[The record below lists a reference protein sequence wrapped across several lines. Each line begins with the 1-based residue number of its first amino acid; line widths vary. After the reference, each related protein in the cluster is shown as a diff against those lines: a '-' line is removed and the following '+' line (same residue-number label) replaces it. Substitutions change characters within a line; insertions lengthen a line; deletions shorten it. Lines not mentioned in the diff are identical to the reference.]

1 MVIIKALKHN
11 FLIFLIGCFFIWG
24 VLFGALILKNK
35 YEGRLIIIFPS
46 SQSDTRLK
54 LLSIGE
60 MTTNNKSIF
69 SNMKIDPKET
79 YKEIIMS
86 NEIRLNIADDLDLN
100 LLNIPKPKI
109 TNVPQTPLIKISMAS
124 NHEQNLVLMLNSLL
138 YNLNNKIKEQRIKY
152 IAFRNKSNKVKINKS
167 KHEIELLTNKIKN
180 IRVKYN
186 ILHDKSN
193 NYYSEKLYK
202 LDDVFR
208 NKKIEL
214 ISLKTKLEQFEKVL
228 NLTVEEASLALYINS
243 DHILKRLYQERAEIS
258 AKISLLSAVSGV
270 NNPDFKNIK
279 EEYRQL
285 TNYINNR
292 LSFLNKGLN
301 DNNTKRLILNIDID
315 ERSEIFKVYVLNK
328 IEYQTVVNEFN
339 QIDIE
344 IKTLKNTVIEMLDKQ
359 NQLEMLTKKLELHE
373 AIYFSKLSNEQA
385 YIDDAEYIYPDIQLW
400 EGAKI
405 VSEKGKYTHVIIIVI
420 GIITSIIWVVILCL
434 FYKKQHLKI

>member
-1 MVIIKALKHN
+1 MVIKALKYN
-11 FLIFLIGCFFIWG
+11 ILFFIIGFTFIWG
-24 VLFGALILKNK
+24 VLLGSLVLKNK
-35 YEGRLIIIFPS
+35 YEGRLTIIFPS

-86 NEIRLNIADDLDLN
+86 NELRESIAHDLDV
-100 LLNIPKPKI
+100 LLVNIPVPKI
-109 TNVPQTPLIKISMAS
+109 TNVPQTPLIKISMIS
-124 NHEQNLVLMLNSLL
+124 DHKKNLVSMLDSLLHNLNS
-138 YNLNNKIKEQRIKY
+138 KIEEHRIKY
-152 IAFRNKSNKVKINKS
+152 IEFRNISNKS
-167 KHEIELLTNKIKN
+167 KIDNSKFKIDLLTEKIKN
-180 IRVKYN
+180 IRVEYN
-186 ILHDKSN
+186 ILHDDSN

-214 ISLKTKLEQFEKVL
+214 ISLKTKIEQFEKVL
-228 NLTVEEASLALYINS
+228 KLTAEDASLALYINS
-243 DHILKRLYQERAEIS
+243 DYILKQLYQERAEVS
-258 AKISLLSAVSGV
+258 SKLSLLAAVSGA

-285 TNYINNR
+285 TKNINHR

-328 IEYQTVVNEFN
+328 IEYQTIVNEFN

-344 IKTLKNTVIEMLDKQ
+344 IKTLKNTLIEMLDKQ

-400 EGAKI
+400 EEAKI
-405 VSEKGKYTHVIIIVI
+405 VNEKGKYTHIIIIII
-420 GIITSIIWVVILCL
+420 GIIATIIWIVILCL

>member
-1 MVIIKALKHN
+1 MVIKALKYN
-11 FLIFLIGCFFIWG
+11 LLFFLVGLIFIWG
-24 VLFGALILKNK
+24 VLVGALMLKNK
-35 YEGRLIIIFPS
+35 YEGRLTIIFPS

-86 NEIRLNIADDLDLN
+86 NEMRVNIADDLDLTFF
-100 LLNIPKPKI
+100 NIPTPKI
-109 TNVPQTPLIKISMAS
+109 TNVPQTPLIKISMVS
-124 NHEQNLVLMLNSLL
+124 DHKKNLVSMLNSLL
-138 YNLNNKIKEQRIKY
+138 YNLNNKIEKKRNKY
-152 IAFRNKSNKVKINKS
+152 IEFRNISNQIKIDNS
-167 KHEIELLTNKIKN
+167 KFKIDLLTEKIKN
-180 IRVKYN
+180 IRVEYN
-186 ILHDKSN
+186 LLHDNSN
-193 NYYSEKLYK
+193 DYYSEKLFK
-202 LDDVFR
+202 LDDVLR

-214 ISLKTKLEQFEKVL
+214 ISLRTKLEQFDKIL
-228 NLTVEEASLALYINS
+228 KLSAEEASLALYINS
-243 DHILKRLYQERAEIS
+243 DYILKQLYQERAEVS
-258 AKISLLSAVSGV
+258 SKRSLLAAVSGA
-270 NNPDFKNIK
+270 NNPDLKNIK

-344 IKTLKNTVIEMLDKQ
+344 IKTLKNTLIEMLDKQ

-400 EGAKI
+400 EVAKI
-405 VSEKGKYTHVIIIVI
+405 VSEKGKYTHIIIIVI

>member
-1 MVIIKALKHN
+1 MVIKALKYN
-11 FLIFLIGCFFIWG
+11 ILFFIIGFTFIWG
-24 VLFGALILKNK
+24 VLLGSLVLKNK
-35 YEGRLIIIFPS
+35 YEGRLTIIFPS

-86 NEIRLNIADDLDLN
+86 NELRESIAHDLDV
-100 LLNIPKPKI
+100 LLVNIPVPKI
-109 TNVPQTPLIKISMAS
+109 TNVPQTPLIKISMIS
-124 NHEQNLVLMLNSLL
+124 DHKKNLVSMLDSLL
-138 YNLNNKIKEQRIKY
+138 HNLNNKIEEHRIKY
-152 IAFRNKSNKVKINKS
+152 IEFRNISNKNKIDNS
-167 KHEIELLTNKIKN
+167 KFKIDLLTEKIKN
-180 IRVKYN
+180 IRVEYN
-186 ILHDKSN
+186 ILHDDSN

-228 NLTVEEASLALYINS
+228 KLTAEDASLALYINS
-243 DHILKRLYQERAEIS
+243 DYILKQLYQERAEVS
-258 AKISLLSAVSGV
+258 SKLSLLAAVSGA

-285 TNYINNR
+285 TKNINHR

-328 IEYQTVVNEFN
+328 IEYQTIVNEFN

-344 IKTLKNTVIEMLDKQ
+344 IKTLKNTLIEMLDKQ

-400 EGAKI
+400 EEAKI
-405 VSEKGKYTHVIIIVI
+405 VNEKGKYTQIIIIII
-420 GIITSIIWVVILCL
+420 GIIATIIWIVILCL

>member
-1 MVIIKALKHN
+1 MVIKALKYN
-11 FLIFLIGCFFIWG
+11 LLFFLVGLIFIWG
-24 VLFGALILKNK
+24 VLVGALMLKNK
-35 YEGRLIIIFPS
+35 YEGRLTIIFPS

-54 LLSIGE
+54 LSSIGE
-60 MTTNNKSIF
+60 MTTNNQSIF

-86 NEIRLNIADDLDLN
+86 NEMRVNIADDLDLTFF
-100 LLNIPKPKI
+100 NIPAPKI
-109 TNVPQTPLIKISMAS
+109 TNVPQTPLIKISMVS
-124 NHEQNLVLMLNSLL
+124 DHKKNLVSMLNSLL
-138 YNLNNKIKEQRIKY
+138 YNLNNKIEKKRNKY
-152 IAFRNKSNKVKINKS
+152 IEFRNISNQIKIDNS
-167 KHEIELLTNKIKN
+167 KFKIDLLTEEIKN

-186 ILHDKSN
+186 ILHDNSN
-193 NYYSEKLYK
+193 NDYSEKLYK

-214 ISLKTKLEQFEKVL
+214 ISLRTKLEQFEQVL
-228 NLTVEEASLALYINS
+228 KLTAEEASLALYINS
-243 DHILKRLYQERAEIS
+243 DYILKRLYQERAEVS
-258 AKISLLSAVSGV
+258 SKLSLLAAVSGA
-270 NNPDFKNIK
+270 NNPDLKNIK

-285 TNYINNR
+285 TNNINNR

-344 IKTLKNTVIEMLDKQ
+344 IKTLKNTLIEMLDKQ

-373 AIYFSKLSNEQA
+373 AIYFAKLSNEQA
-385 YIDDAEYIYPDIQLW
+385 YIDDAEYIYPDVQLW

-405 VSEKGKYTHVIIIVI
+405 VSEKGKYTHIIIIVI

>member
-1 MVIIKALKHN
+1 MVIKALKYN
-11 FLIFLIGCFFIWG
+11 LLFFLVGLIFIWG
-24 VLFGALILKNK
+24 VLVGALMLKNK
-35 YEGRLIIIFPS
+35 YEGRLTIIFPS

-86 NEIRLNIADDLDLN
+86 NEMRVNIADDLDLTFF
-100 LLNIPKPKI
+100 NIPTPKI
-109 TNVPQTPLIKISMAS
+109 TNVPQTPLIKISMVS
-124 NHEQNLVLMLNSLL
+124 DHKKNLVSMLNSLL
-138 YNLNNKIKEQRIKY
+138 YNLNNKIEKKRNKY
-152 IAFRNKSNKVKINKS
+152 IEFRNISNQIKIDNS
-167 KHEIELLTNKIKN
+167 KFKIDLLTEKIKN
-180 IRVKYN
+180 IRVEYN
-186 ILHDKSN
+186 LLHDNSN
-193 NYYSEKLYK
+193 DYYSEKLFK
-202 LDDVFR
+202 LDDVLR

-214 ISLKTKLEQFEKVL
+214 ISLRTKLEQFDKIL
-228 NLTVEEASLALYINS
+228 KLSAEEASLALYINS
-243 DHILKRLYQERAEIS
+243 DYILKRLYQERAEVS
-258 AKISLLSAVSGV
+258 SKLSLLAAVSGA
-270 NNPDFKNIK
+270 NNPDLKNIK

-285 TNYINNR
+285 TNNINNR

-405 VSEKGKYTHVIIIVI
+405 VSEKGKYTHIIIIVI

>member
-1 MVIIKALKHN
+1 MVIKALKYN
-11 FLIFLIGCFFIWG
+11 ILFFIIGFTFIWG
-24 VLFGALILKNK
+24 VLLGSLVLKNK
-35 YEGRLIIIFPS
+35 YEGRLTIIFPS

-86 NEIRLNIADDLDLN
+86 NELRESIAHDLDV
-100 LLNIPKPKI
+100 LLVNIPVPKI
-109 TNVPQTPLIKISMAS
+109 TNVPQTPLIKISMIS
-124 NHEQNLVLMLNSLL
+124 DHKKNLVSMLDSLL
-138 YNLNNKIKEQRIKY
+138 HNLNNKIEEHRIKY
-152 IAFRNKSNKVKINKS
+152 IEFRNISNKNKIDNS
-167 KHEIELLTNKIKN
+167 KFKIDLLTEKIKN
-180 IRVKYN
+180 IRVEYN
-186 ILHDKSN
+186 ILHDDSN
-193 NYYSEKLYK
+193 NYYSDKLYK

-228 NLTVEEASLALYINS
+228 KLTAEDASLALYINS
-243 DHILKRLYQERAEIS
+243 DYILKQLYQERAEVS
-258 AKISLLSAVSGV
+258 SKLSLLAAVSGA

-285 TNYINNR
+285 TKNINHR

-328 IEYQTVVNEFN
+328 IEYQTIVNEFN

-344 IKTLKNTVIEMLDKQ
+344 IKTLKNTLIEMLDKQ

-400 EGAKI
+400 EEAQI
-405 VSEKGKYTHVIIIVI
+405 VNEKGKYTHIIIIII
-420 GIITSIIWVVILCL
+420 GIIATIIWIVILCL

>member
-1 MVIIKALKHN
+1 MVIKALKYN
-11 FLIFLIGCFFIWG
+11 FLIFLVGLIFIWG
-24 VLFGALILKNK
+24 VLVGALMLKNK
-35 YEGRLIIIFPS
+35 YEGRLTIIFPS

-54 LLSIGE
+54 LQSIGE
-60 MTTNNKSIF
+60 MTTNNQSIF

-86 NEIRLNIADDLDLN
+86 NEIRMNIADDLN
-100 LLNIPKPKI
+100 LKLFNIPVPKI
-109 TNVPQTPLIKISMAS
+109 TNVPQTPLIKISMVS
-124 NHEQNLVLMLNSLL
+124 DHEKNLLPMLNSLL
-138 YNLNNKIKEQRIKY
+138 YNLNDKIEEHRIKY
-152 IAFRNKSNKVKINKS
+152 IEFRNVSNKNKIDKS
-167 KHEIELLTNKIKN
+167 KIKIDLLIEEIKN
-180 IRVKYN
+180 IRTEYN
-186 ILHDKSN
+186 LSHDNYN
-193 NYYSEKLYK
+193 NYYSEKIYK

-208 NKKIEL
+208 DKKIEL
-214 ISLKTKLEQFEKVL
+214 ISLRTKLEQFEKVL
-228 NLTVEEASLALYINS
+228 KITAEDASLALYINS
-243 DHILKRLYQERAEIS
+243 DHILKRLYQERAEVS
-258 AKISLLSAVSGV
+258 SKLSLLAAVSGI

-285 TNYINNR
+285 TNNINNR

-344 IKTLKNTVIEMLDKQ
+344 IKTLKNTLIEMLDKQ
-359 NQLEMLTKKLELHE
+359 NKIEMLTKKLELHE
-373 AIYFSKLSNEQA
+373 AIYFSKLSNEQT
-385 YIDDAEYIYPDIQLW
+385 YIDDAESIYPDIQLW

-405 VSEKGKYTHVIIIVI
+405 VTEKGKYMHVIIIVI
-420 GIITSIIWVVILCL
+420 GIITSIIWVVILCV

>member
-1 MVIIKALKHN
+1 MVIKALKYN
-11 FLIFLIGCFFIWG
+11 LLFFLVGLIFIWG
-24 VLFGALILKNK
+24 VLVGALMLKNK
-35 YEGRLIIIFPS
+35 YEGRLTIIFPS

-86 NEIRLNIADDLDLN
+86 NEMRVNIADDLDLTFF
-100 LLNIPKPKI
+100 NIPTPKI
-109 TNVPQTPLIKISMAS
+109 TNVPQTPLIKISMVS
-124 NHEQNLVLMLNSLL
+124 DHKKNLVSMLNSLL
-138 YNLNNKIKEQRIKY
+138 YNLNNKIEKKRNKY
-152 IAFRNKSNKVKINKS
+152 IEFRNISNQIKIDNS
-167 KHEIELLTNKIKN
+167 KFKIDLLTEKIKN
-180 IRVKYN
+180 IRVEYN
-186 ILHDKSN
+186 LLHDNSN
-193 NYYSEKLYK
+193 DYYSEKLFK
-202 LDDVFR
+202 LDDVLR

-214 ISLKTKLEQFEKVL
+214 ISLRTKLEQFDKIL
-228 NLTVEEASLALYINS
+228 KLSAEEASLALYINS
-243 DHILKRLYQERAEIS
+243 DYILKQLYQERAEVS
-258 AKISLLSAVSGV
+258 SKRSLLAAVSGA
-270 NNPDFKNIK
+270 NNPDLKNIK

-315 ERSEIFKVYVLNK
+315 ERSEMFKVYVLNK

-344 IKTLKNTVIEMLDKQ
+344 IKTLKNTLIEMLDKQ

-400 EGAKI
+400 EVAKI
-405 VSEKGKYTHVIIIVI
+405 VSEKGKYTHIIIIVV

>member
-1 MVIIKALKHN
+1 MVIKALKYN
-11 FLIFLIGCFFIWG
+11 LLFFLVGLIFIWG
-24 VLFGALILKNK
+24 VLVGALMLKNK
-35 YEGRLIIIFPS
+35 YEGRLTIIFPS

-86 NEIRLNIADDLDLN
+86 NEMRVNIADDLDLTFF
-100 LLNIPKPKI
+100 NIPAPKI
-109 TNVPQTPLIKISMAS
+109 TNVPQTPLIKISMVS
-124 NHEQNLVLMLNSLL
+124 DHKKNLVSMLNSLL
-138 YNLNNKIKEQRIKY
+138 YNLNNKIEKKRNKY
-152 IAFRNKSNKVKINKS
+152 IEFRNISNQIKIDNS
-167 KHEIELLTNKIKN
+167 KFKIDLLTEKIKN
-180 IRVKYN
+180 IRVEYN
-186 ILHDKSN
+186 ILHDNSN
-193 NYYSEKLYK
+193 DYYSEKLFK
-202 LDDVFR
+202 LDDVLR

-214 ISLKTKLEQFEKVL
+214 ISLRTKLEQFDKIL
-228 NLTVEEASLALYINS
+228 KLSAEEASLALYINS
-243 DHILKRLYQERAEIS
+243 DYILKQLYQERAEVS
-258 AKISLLSAVSGV
+258 SKRSLLAAVSGA
-270 NNPDFKNIK
+270 NNPDLKNIK

-344 IKTLKNTVIEMLDKQ
+344 IKTLKNTLIEMLDKQ

-400 EGAKI
+400 EVAKI
-405 VSEKGKYTHVIIIVI
+405 VSEKGKYTHIIIIVI